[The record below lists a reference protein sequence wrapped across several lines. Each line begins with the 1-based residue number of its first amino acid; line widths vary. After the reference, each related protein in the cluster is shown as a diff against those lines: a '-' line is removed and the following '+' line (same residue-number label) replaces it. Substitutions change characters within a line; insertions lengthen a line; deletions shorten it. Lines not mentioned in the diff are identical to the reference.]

1 MVFTV
6 AKINS
11 LKINMWA
18 TPLPYAVLVMMLCT
32 LYVLYSIF
40 LCPPPLIHLLYQVNN
55 LMVVSAPQENTQGW
69 LGWNTQS
76 KTPRSRDIVWPFRI
90 LTGTIKGFFSKSL
103 KKIQKIKFLST
114 NLKGPS
120 RGKTIIV
127 LWFK

>member
-103 KKIQKIKFLST
+103 KKNTKNQIFIDQF
-114 NLKGPS
+114 KGA
-120 RGKTIIV
+120 
-127 LWFK
+127 FKGQNNNCTMI